1 MKYEEEIRNFHEEKL
16 TRILTFLVIFAGTVF
31 KKNFFFPSFNQERQI

>member
-31 KKNFFFPSFNQERQI
+31 KKKFFPSFNQERQI